1 MAEQVSVDKNGS
13 LLTLAKDCQ
22 SYYMVERQ
30 FFGVFAT
37 SEWLHQ
43 LASAPVVNEDSSLP
57 SRSPSLVVRYLLK
70 LIILTGGRLILKGIL
85 IFVSLIA
92 KGIQNI
98 SLLFFRE
105 LFVSLCNP
113 FLTCHL
119 LFWFFIFYFF
129 SYSEY

>member
-13 LLTLAKDCQ
+13 LLNTCQ
-22 SYYMVERQ
+22 RLSELLYGRET
-30 FFGVFAT
+30 VFWGFCHIRVT
-37 SEWLHQ
+37 SQ
-43 LASAPVVNEDSSLP
+43 LTSAPVVNEDSSLP
-57 SRSPSLVVRYLLK
+57 SRSPSPIVRYLLK

-119 LFWFFIFYFF
+119 LF
-129 SYSEY
+129 